1 MELKDHPRKP
11 KEPPH
16 QGFRCTN
23 CAAYWEA
30 LDADRARR
38 IAAKESCLACGGK
51 PLVLER
57 F

>member
-1 MELKDHPRKP
+1 MELKDRPREP
-11 KEPPH
+11 KNPP

-30 LDADRARR
+30 RDGESARR
-38 IAAKESCLACGGK
+38 LAAEECCLACGGK

>member
-1 MELKDHPRKP
+1 LKDRPREP
-11 KEPPH
+11 KDPP

-30 LDADRARR
+30 VDATSARR
-38 IAAKESCLACGGK
+38 LAAKERCLACGGK